1 MAGNGIE
8 WQGMALPH
16 TTFIILQ
23 LFIVPKCVHPF
34 SFNRLATRAAFN
46 HRYPVLLSRSSRIAA
61 MPKRKSGESSSGS
74 SAKSRKYTRR
84 GVEAAVQLLSFPPS
98 SSSSSRW
105 DQILH
110 HYEDMLR
117 KKGGQKLVELDRQR
131 TALGTLGDGNEK
143 KLFITKSQLLDIVIP
158 WKFAKGKPRNAL
170 KPLLQSNSEMSVEDC
185 SKRALEVADR
195 ADNSKPENQS
205 EQQELIKEAID
216 ELCKLKGIGPASAS
230 AVLSIFYPN
239 LFAFMDDEVIEA
251 LYDGKRGYTLK
262 IYQDINE
269 RCREISTSLNAIEHG
284 KSWTVYDIGRALWTV
299 AAMKAF
305 GEEDT
310 LNILF
315 DGENDGESTKSEAK

>member
-1 MAGNGIE
+1 
-8 WQGMALPH
+8 
-16 TTFIILQ
+16 
-23 LFIVPKCVHPF
+23 
-34 SFNRLATRAAFN
+34 
-46 HRYPVLLSRSSRIAA
+46 
-61 MPKRKSGESSSGS
+61 
-74 SAKSRKYTRR
+74 
-84 GVEAAVQLLSFPPS
+84 
-98 SSSSSRW
+98 
-105 DQILH
+105 
-110 HYEDMLR
+110 MLR

-315 DGENDGESTKSEAK
+315 DGENDGESTKRNKTNEAK